1 MKNKRQFIKNYVES
15 EGNNTYEKSSNLYNY
30 NGDLINYYTKIA
42 YFKNGNLY
50 LNKNRY
56 SSTTTRNQNLIRYY
70 ANYYNINC
78 IEYEA

>member
-42 YFKNGNLY
+42 YFKDGTLF